1 MDEKAVAKGLFKKLS
16 ALRATLSDDEQALL
30 DKMLEGEYDV
40 EAHLRIQPAA
50 DERRITKGADERRIT
65 KGADERRITK
75 GADEAEAHLRIQPAA
90 DDRWPCPEADEAVA
104 HKKAPPAADAK
115 AAFRVIYNPDD
126 ETYLVE

>member
-65 KGADERRITK
+65 KGADE
-75 GADEAEAHLRIQPAA
+75 AEAHLRIQPAA
-90 DDRWPCPEADEAVA
+90 DDRWPSPEADEAVA